1 MHCSLEGNEMAKAK
15 KFKKRPDPLLDE
27 VRKARAELSA
37 QFGHDLGRLC
47 DHLRQIEA
55 RHPKRVLQRPRATSR

>member
-1 MHCSLEGNEMAKAK
+1 MPRVK
-15 KFKKRPDPLLDE
+15 KTRQRPDPLIDE

-47 DHLRQIEA
+47 DHLREIEA
-55 RHPKRVLQRPRATSR
+55 RHPKRVLQKPRSTVR